1 MRLEGIY
8 ALEMASLSQESRG
21 GVELLRPK
29 TARGAAFTA
38 ADSAGMPLNSL
49 MNCDLSKDTVIHP
62 SFSRQGEIKCRVRYW
77 KPGFLST

>member
-1 MRLEGIY
+1 MPLRKKPVTYPCQGG
-8 ALEMASLSQESRG
+8 G

-49 MNCDLSKDTVIHP
+49 VNCVLTEDNALHP
-62 SFSRQGEIKCRVRYW
+62 CFSRSEGKIKCRVRYAE
-77 KPGFLST
+77 PGFLST